1 MVIELD
7 RLYDKRKS
15 QIENIVK
22 RVINEHHIE
31 LSQTIIDNVVI
42 HLSLCLSREINGT
55 YIPTSESQINHLKEH
70 EYYGVSKEILYE
82 LEKEFDVSIN
92 KSQINYITM
101 YLANMDLLDIDF
113 NFEFD
118 LDDDILENIICE
130 STKLIKERLNIDLRN
145 NTEFYTGIT
154 LHFYPALERL
164 KSDNQLND
172 NPLKDYIQAQH
183 ETEFEC
189 TLIFNEV
196 VEKYYEKAFN
206 EHELAY
212 IALHFGTAI

>member
-7 RLYDKRKS
+7 SLYDKRKS

-118 LDDDILENIICE
+118 LDDDILENIISE

-172 NPLKDYIQAQH
+172 NPLKDYIQAQY

-189 TLIFNEV
+189 ALIFNEV